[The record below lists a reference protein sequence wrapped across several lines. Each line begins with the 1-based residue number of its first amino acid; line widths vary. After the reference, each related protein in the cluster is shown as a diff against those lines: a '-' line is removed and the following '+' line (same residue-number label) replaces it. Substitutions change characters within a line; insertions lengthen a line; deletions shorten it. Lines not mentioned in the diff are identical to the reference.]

1 MSKPLPRKKGT
12 STRQQQREQ
21 RILQNRLYTTLG
33 ITDAGVQNTINGLLR
48 EIYDAGVVDLRSSVR
63 REMVRLEIRDR
74 MHRMPDAIRNH
85 SDTRDSVVNNLYRIF
100 RSLQSRWQKEEF
112 DSTQDTSTN
121 PATSTQQA
129 APANAGELFDHS
141 GPSVVPDADVQI
153 IAYDRPTQP
162 LPIRLSDL
170 LANPNDPVNRSRN
183 GDWIDAHALRHDILR
198 RALVNE
204 GFASENSALWWSPHA
219 LETLAPTMLASP
231 RDGETRLSSLN
242 IASTIIRT
250 ISVFYSA
257 YRASDNPGSCS
268 STLARP
274 SFTIIVRPQ
283 AASGGVL
290 GLHQPGLARPGSEE
304 RVEKMVVPSRK
315 TLEPRRVSPS
325 GAGSSTRG
333 FNPGNRGSRD
343 RPRLFFRS
351 PIPDSS
357 LSQAYRRPSTFRSS
371 LFSFGTARKR
381 PPVSYSRPL
390 KSQFDARSFQTG
402 PASHFNVPQSAR
414 DALKTPGPGSAQF
427 EYEGLGIVPRDSP
440 PLKTVHAR
448 LSPTTQDS
456 VPAVQGPETKQEKRR
471 RSHGDGE
478 SSARQSQRP
487 RLSSAVALNQSPAFT
502 GTGLSMNINT
512 IMPPIASGQT
522 EELNSTTTAP
532 AQRSSVN
539 FHPRSPQRS
548 IGRNRALGESNRH
561 LMRRKRPSTLRPL
574 PQSPSSGSF
583 FSQSQ
588 PQSEVIGAL
597 QPAVEE
603 SAQQMPHDTE
613 EVFGEIGDNWLEIP
627 LQRMPPVIQKEIRS
641 RRFSEAI
648 SEGTGRLALTGE
660 TEPSSKV
667 AAPRVAPPSLQ
678 RIELPPTEDDRILA
692 RRKRRRLFSEYRVEA
707 DRSSSTDSQKSP
719 RKRRRLTSGSPSRS
733 PNPKRT
739 LKTQKKAAKRVKKPP
754 TAAERKMT
762 LEVGRMS
769 AQLERLET
777 QAPRSPSPKGKRLLS
792 NCTTA

>member
-85 SDTRDSVVNNLYRIF
+85 SDTRDSVVNNPTRIF

-250 ISVFYSA
+250 ISVFYPA
-257 YRASDNPGSCS
+257 YRASDNPGSGS

-274 SFTIIVRPQ
+274 SFTIIVRPR

-290 GLHQPGLARPGSEE
+290 GLHQPGLARPGNEE

-325 GAGSSTRG
+325 GAG
-333 FNPGNRGSRD
+333 
-343 RPRLFFRS
+343 
-351 PIPDSS
+351 
-357 LSQAYRRPSTFRSS
+357 
-371 LFSFGTARKR
+371 
-381 PPVSYSRPL
+381 PL

-471 RSHGDGE
+471 RSHEDGE

-532 AQRSSVN
+532 AQRSS
-539 FHPRSPQRS
+539 
-548 IGRNRALGESNRH
+548 
-561 LMRRKRPSTLRPL
+561 
-574 PQSPSSGSF
+574 
-583 FSQSQ
+583 
-588 PQSEVIGAL
+588 
-597 QPAVEE
+597 PAVEE

-769 AQLERLET
+769 AQLERLKT